1 MESNNDLIAT
11 VTQLIMGAG
20 YSVDLKTDWKYG
32 HEWGIPLQ
40 DIGAIADT
48 RLRLRCLLPLPYP
61 DDVTASLNPIDNLA
75 KLMEEFQGSGWE
87 VRIADSGGRLV
98 TSLIVDDEH
107 VIFREK
113 LNDPASF
120 HYSEKSEDI
129 AHYKNNFNQYW
140 QTALGMSEFETIYRS
155 QIIANPEDTK
165 PLFVFSSDTW
175 SRLIR
180 SFATHPEEL
189 LSMPPRKFEELIAEL
204 LTREGMSVTLTPATR
219 DGGRDILAL
228 AQTPI
233 GQQLYLA
240 ECKRHRKDNPVDVTV
255 VRSLYGVVM
264 QENTS
269 AGLIVTTSRFTS
281 DAMKFAEP
289 IQYRMGLRDFESL
302 SDWLKKHTR

>member
-1 MESNNDLIAT
+1 MESDNDLIAT
-11 VTQLIMGAG
+11 ITPLIMDAG

-40 DIGAIADT
+40 DIGAIVDS

-61 DDVTASLNPIDNLA
+61 EDVTASLNPIDNLA
-75 KLMEEFQGSGWE
+75 KLMKELQEYGWE
-87 VRIADSGGRLV
+87 ARIADSGGRLV
-98 TSLIVDDEH
+98 TFLIIDDEH

-113 LNDPASF
+113 LNVPVPF
-120 HYSEKSEDI
+120 QYSDKFKDI
-129 AHYKNNFNQYW
+129 MHYKAQFDRYW
-140 QTALGMSEFETIYRS
+140 ETALDMSEFEIIYRS
-155 QIIANPEDTK
+155 RIIANPEDTK
-165 PLFVFSSDTW
+165 PLIVFSSDTW

-180 SFATHPEEL
+180 SFATHPEDL
-189 LSMPPRKFEELIAEL
+189 LSMPPRQFEELIAEL

-228 AQTPI
+228 ARTPI

-240 ECKRHRKDNPVDVTV
+240 ECKRHGKDNPVDVSV

-264 QENTS
+264 QENAS

-281 DAMKFAEP
+281 DAVKFAEP
-289 IQYRMGLRDFESL
+289 IQYRMGLRDFGSL
-302 SDWLKKHTR
+302 VDWLKKYTR